1 MNNFDLTV
9 LSFDEVKI
17 AETIEYSH
25 SLDKDI
31 VPFKQMQVVFTRGLL
46 HQWKQPIYLAFDEP
60 MKKEIL
66 FQCISEVEKQG
77 GKSNPEI
84 GTVLSHREKKY
95 DSEKLKCA
103 YGGSYY
109 RIRLLMLGK
118 QAELSVPND
127 PVKCRSTNKEAQDM
141 PPLNQL
147 EPTSIS
153 NF

>member
-1 MNNFDLTV
+1 MDEYFDG
-9 LSFDEVKI
+9 
-17 AETIEYSH
+17 
-25 SLDKDI
+25 KD
-31 VPFKQMQVVFTRGLL
+31 R
-46 HQWKQPIYLAFDEP
+46 
-60 MKKEIL
+60 
-66 FQCISEVEKQG
+66 S
-77 GKSNPEI
+77 
-84 GTVLSHREKKY
+84 
-95 DSEKLKCA
+95 
-103 YGGSYY
+103 GSYY